1 LAAPTCGLDFER
13 RLSAPAAAVR
23 QTVSTS
29 LREQGFKLTAE
40 MVSRIEARR
49 GSLFGSS
56 ILLKRTMAVRAMVEV
71 IPETAGVTVRI
82 HLADNIP
89 NFGKTWGVNHVYE
102 ATFAEIASRVD
113 AALAR
118 LDPAAS
124 PTFEKPHFWTR
135 SSNLAGIDQG
145 QAAAGRVGEAAVEA
159 AGKALEGSS
168 DTTPAAWRGID
179 AVTFRASPGSAV
191 MSLADLQAML
201 GIAVMV
207 SAHPGDSEAA
217 DVREIE
223 DFSAGVE
230 RRLDASGGRAIS
242 IDLPERFE
250 PVFRLLWE
258 QARTRAGLP
267 MRELHVCTTCRTE
280 KITNPDYE
288 RIANRTEKLG
298 DLVAGVGAT
307 ISTGGISPTF
317 VLGQVF
323 KLKRLMPDYV
333 CGKCQGMSADE
344 FVVTFCPGCAELEK
358 GAVLDKCGKCGF
370 SYGTLA
376 PTDSP
381 WAEVAP
387 EPSATPPI
395 VPGPPPIPPIAPPP
409 TVSGPPPSVRPGPPA
424 AASPRTAWPTPG
436 EVTLGT
442 PALGPDG
449 LVCGSCGRGYAALWR
464 VVAATPAGFEERF
477 LCGTSPACQSPSQ
490 VPPIQVRA

>member
-1 LAAPTCGLDFER
+1 MAPTFSEGTLAAPTCGVDIER

-23 QTVSTS
+23 RALADS

-40 MVSRIEARR
+40 LVSRIEATR

-56 ILLKRTMAVRAMVEV
+56 ILMKRTMAVRAMVEV
-71 IPETAGVTVRI
+71 VTETTGTVAQI

-102 ATFAEIASRVD
+102 ATFAEIAGRLD

-118 LDPAAS
+118 LDAAAS
-124 PTFEKPHFWTR
+124 STFEKPRFWTR
-135 SSNLAGIDQG
+135 SSDLAGIDRG
-145 QAAAGRVGEAAVEA
+145 QAAAGRAGEAAVGA
-159 AGKALEGSS
+159 AGKALEGST
-168 DTTPAAWRGID
+168 DTTPVAWKGID
-179 AVTFRASPGSAV
+179 AVTFRATPGATAL
-191 MSLADLQAML
+191 SLPELQAML

-207 SAHPGDSEAA
+207 SAHPGNEGAETIG
-217 DVREIE
+217 EIE
-223 DFSAGVE
+223 QFSAGVE

-242 IDLPERFE
+242 IDLPDRFV
-250 PVFRLLWE
+250 PVFERLWE
-258 QARTRAGLP
+258 QARIRAGLP

-323 KLKRLMPDYV
+323 KLKRLLPDYV

-344 FVVTFCPGCAELEK
+344 YVVTFCPGCAELEK
-358 GAVLDKCGKCGF
+358 GAVLDTCGKCGF
-370 SYGTLA
+370 DYGTVA
-376 PTDSP
+376 PTGSP
-381 WAEVAP
+381 WTEVAP
-387 EPSATPPI
+387 EPALVPQPTVPGTPPMATPTAVAQPR
-395 VPGPPPIPPIAPPP
+395 
-409 TVSGPPPSVRPGPPA
+409 SGWR
-424 AASPRTAWPTPG
+424 TPG
-436 EVTLGT
+436 EVPLGAPT
-442 PALGPDG
+442 RGSDG
-449 LVCGSCGRGYAALWR
+449 LLCSSCGRGFATLWR
-464 VVAATPAGFEERF
+464 VVVATPAGVEERY
-477 LCGTSPACQSPSQ
+477 LCGSSAACQSPSL